1 MDLSLLSRL
10 NEERAHR
17 RAAVLVTDLQTHT
30 QRLVFESEI
39 ARDPLSALLS
49 DALRMGKS
57 GVVETEGHKVFLTVQ
72 APVLRIIAIGAVHI
86 SQALVPMAKQLGH
99 DVIIVDPRE
108 AFASPERFPDVAV
121 HAEWPDL
128 VLPKL
133 GADRYTAFLMLT
145 HDPKIDDAALNFAL
159 KSHAFYIGA
168 LGSRKTHGKRIERLQ
183 ALGFDEQAIKRIQA
197 PIGLNIGAISPAE
210 IALSILGEITA
221 KLRLKP
227 DGTKIGN

>member
-1 MDLSLLSRL
+1 MDLALLARL
-10 NEERAHR
+10 NEERAAR
-17 RAAVLVTDLQTHT
+17 RAAVLVTDLQSNT
-30 QRLVFESEI
+30 QRLVLEKDI
-39 ARDPLSALLS
+39 MADPLSALLS

-57 GVVETEGHKVFLTVQ
+57 GVVESGGHKVFLTVQ

-108 AFASPERFPDVAV
+108 AFASPERFTDVPV

-128 VLPKL
+128 VLPRL
-133 GADRYTAFLMLT
+133 GADRYTAYLLLT
-145 HDPKIDDAALNFAL
+145 HDPKIDDPALHFAL
-159 KSHAFYIGA
+159 KSDAFYIGA
-168 LGSRKTHGKRIERLQ
+168 LGSRKTHGKRVERLQ
-183 ALGFDEQAIKRIQA
+183 AMGFDEYAIKRIQA

>member
-30 QRLVFESEI
+30 QRLVLEAEI

-133 GADRYTAFLMLT
+133 GADCYTAYLMLT

>member
-1 MDLSLLSRL
+1 MDLVLLAQL
-10 NEERAHR
+10 NQERAAR
-17 RAAVLVTDLQTHT
+17 RAAVLVTDLHSNT
-30 QRLVFESEI
+30 QRLVLEKDI
-39 ARDPLSALLS
+39 ASDPLSTVLS

-57 GVVETEGHKVFLTVQ
+57 GVVESDGHKVFLTIQ

-86 SQALVPMAKQLGH
+86 SQALVPMANQLGH
-99 DVIIVDPRE
+99 DLIIVDPRE
-108 AFASPERFPDVAV
+108 AFASPERFPNVTV
-121 HAEWPDL
+121 HAEWPDV

-133 GADRYTAFLMLT
+133 GADRYTAYLLLT
-145 HDPKIDDAALNFAL
+145 HDPKIDDPALNFAL
-159 KSHAFYIGA
+159 KSDAFYIGA
-168 LGSRKTHGKRIERLQ
+168 LGSRKTHGKRVERLQ
-183 ALGFDEQAIKRIQA
+183 EMGFDEASIKRIQA

>member
-1 MDLSLLSRL
+1 MDLALLVKL
-10 NEERAHR
+10 NQERAAR
-17 RAAVLVTDLQTHT
+17 RAAVLVTEIATGA
-30 QRLVFESEI
+30 QRLVLEKDV
-39 ARDPLSALLS
+39 AHDPYAAFLT

-57 GVVETEGHKVFLTVQ
+57 GVIESEGHKVFLTVQ

-86 SQALVPMAKQLGH
+86 SQALVPMAQQLGH

-108 AFASPERFPDVAV
+108 AFASPERFPDVPV

-133 GADRYTAFLMLT
+133 GADRYTAYLMLT
-145 HDPKIDDAALNFAL
+145 HDPKIDDPALQFAL
-159 KSHAFYIGA
+159 TSEAFYIGA
-168 LGSRKTHGKRIERLQ
+168 LGSRKTHGKRLERLQ
-183 ALGFDEQAIKRIQA
+183 AMGFDEQTLKRIHA

>member
-1 MDLSLLSRL
+1 MDLALLARL
-10 NEERAHR
+10 NEERAAR
-17 RAAVLVTDLQTHT
+17 RAAVLVTDLQSHT
-30 QRLVFESEI
+30 QRLVLEKDI
-39 ARDPLSALLS
+39 MADPLSALLS

-57 GVVETEGHKVFLTVQ
+57 GVVESDGHKVFLTVQ

-108 AFASPERFPDVAV
+108 AFASPERFPDVPV
-121 HAEWPDL
+121 HAEWPDSA
-128 VLPKL
+128 LPRL
-133 GADRYTAFLMLT
+133 GADRYTAYLLLT
-145 HDPKIDDAALNFAL
+145 HDPKIDDPALHFAL
-159 KSHAFYIGA
+159 KSDAFYIGA
-168 LGSRKTHGKRIERLQ
+168 LGSRKTHGKRVERLQ
-183 ALGFDEQAIKRIQA
+183 AMGFDEHAIKRIHA

>member
-30 QRLVFESEI
+30 QRLVLEAEI

-128 VLPKL
+128 DLPKL
-133 GADRYTAFLMLT
+133 GADRYTAYLMLT

>member
-227 DGTKIGN
+227 DGAKIGN

>member
-30 QRLVFESEI
+30 QRLVLESEI

-49 DALRMGKS
+49 DALRMCKS
-57 GVVETEGHKVFLTVQ
+57 GVVEHEGHKFFLTVQ
-72 APVLRIIAIGAVHI
+72 APVIRIIAIGAVHI

-108 AFASPERFPDVAV
+108 AFASPERFPDVTI
-121 HAEWPDL
+121 HAEWPD
-128 VLPKL
+128 VALPKL
-133 GADRYTAFLMLT
+133 GADRYTAYLLLT

-183 ALGFDEQAIKRIQA
+183 ASGFDEQAIKRIHA

>member
-1 MDLSLLSRL
+1 M
-10 NEERAHR
+10 
-17 RAAVLVTDLQTHT
+17 
-30 QRLVFESEI
+30 
-39 ARDPLSALLS
+39 
-49 DALRMGKS
+49 
-57 GVVETEGHKVFLTVQ
+57 
-72 APVLRIIAIGAVHI
+72 
-86 SQALVPMAKQLGH
+86 
-99 DVIIVDPRE
+99 
-108 AFASPERFPDVAV
+108 
-121 HAEWPDL
+121 
-128 VLPKL
+128 PKL
-133 GADRYTAFLMLT
+133 GADRYTAYLLLT

-183 ALGFDEQAIKRIQA
+183 ASGFDEQAIKRIHA